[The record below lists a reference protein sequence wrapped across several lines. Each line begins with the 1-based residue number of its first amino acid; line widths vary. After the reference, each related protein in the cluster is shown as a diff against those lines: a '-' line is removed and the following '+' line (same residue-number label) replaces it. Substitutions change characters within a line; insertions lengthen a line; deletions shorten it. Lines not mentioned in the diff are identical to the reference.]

1 MTYPLIGNYGVN
13 ELDDESVH
21 PHVRGFVV
29 GELSSV
35 ASNWRASG
43 SLDDYLKRWNI
54 SAIQGVDTRALTKH
68 LGTRGGMNACITTES
83 LDSSEV
89 VQLAKNAPAMI
100 GSDYV
105 KEVTTKRIFEWDPTD
120 ELSREWTLVK
130 GGGTD
135 VAANGQAYKKLP
147 PVRHRIVAYDYG
159 IKFNILR
166 RLRQHGFKV
175 TVVPATTAAESVL
188 GLKPDGVFL
197 RSEEHTSEL
206 QSPDHLVCRLLLEKK
221 KKRTRSAS

>member
-1 MTYPLIGNYGVN
+1 
-13 ELDDESVH
+13 
-21 PHVRGFVV
+21 
-29 GELSSV
+29 
-35 ASNWRASG
+35 
-43 SLDDYLKRWNI
+43 
-54 SAIQGVDTRALTKH
+54 
-68 LGTRGGMNACITTES
+68 MNSCITTES

-188 GLKPDGVFL
+188 ALKPHSPFL
-197 RSEEHTSEL
+197 SPGPGDPGALEYLHREL
-206 QSPDHLVCRLLLEKK
+206 KGLIGRGPIFRLCLWHHLLGFAYGGELTKFKFRYTWGNE
-221 KKRTRSAS
+221 